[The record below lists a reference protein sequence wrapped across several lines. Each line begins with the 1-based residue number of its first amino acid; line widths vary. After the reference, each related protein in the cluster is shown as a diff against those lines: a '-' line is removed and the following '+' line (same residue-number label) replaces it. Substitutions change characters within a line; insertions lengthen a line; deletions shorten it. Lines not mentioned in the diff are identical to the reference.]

1 MMDRELPVMATLALA
16 VGLLLAIGINSFA
29 GTDGSDGEELR
40 PAADRP
46 VSDIAALRLTPDGD
60 RPPRRRATRRAR
72 RSATPSRPAPRPL
85 AVPPRAPTTSGQA
98 PDTGRPNP
106 AAAKPQTPS
115 PDPRPAPKPAP
126 RPAPE
131 QGGSGGSQ
139 PFDDS
144 G

>member
-60 RPPRRRATRRAR
+60 QPPRRRATRRAR
-72 RSATPSRPAPRPL
+72 RPATPSRPAPRPL
-85 AVPPRAPTTSGQA
+85 AAPPRAPTTTSGQSA
-98 PDTGRPNP
+98 T
-106 AAAKPQTPS
+106 PQTPS